1 MDSVQE
7 EMWQN
12 CDEEVEMNDD
22 LFRTILKKYEADIE
36 DARFK
41 ISCINDHTLVIPE
54 HTDITGEVDKLL
66 LKISEAEGKLAGLRK
81 YYGEKKAAQ
90 VL

>member
-7 EMWQN
+7 EMWQD

-22 LFRTILKKYEADIE
+22 LFRTILKRYEADIE
-36 DARFK
+36 DAKFK
-41 ISCINDHTLVIPE
+41 IKCINDYALVIPE

-81 YYGEKKAAQ
+81 YYGEKGAKIEF
-90 VL
+90 

>member
-1 MDSVQE
+1 
-7 EMWQN
+7 
-12 CDEEVEMNDD
+12 MNDD
-22 LFRTILKKYEADIE
+22 LFKTMFKKYEADIE
-36 DARFK
+36 DANFK
-41 ISCINDHTLVIPE
+41 IKCINDHTLIIPE

-81 YYGEKKAAQ
+81 YYGKKKAAQ